1 MVRATTVRKQA
12 LRQAQ
17 DLLGGPGGLLEAF
30 TVNPA
35 ELDRWLQGKA
45 EVPAWVFLRALDIV
59 HARDDGQAP
68 KRN

>member
-1 MVRATTVRKQA
+1 MRAAVRKQA

-35 ELDRWLQGKA
+35 ELEQWLHGRA

-59 HARDDGQAP
+59 HAGDERQAP
-68 KRN
+68 KRS